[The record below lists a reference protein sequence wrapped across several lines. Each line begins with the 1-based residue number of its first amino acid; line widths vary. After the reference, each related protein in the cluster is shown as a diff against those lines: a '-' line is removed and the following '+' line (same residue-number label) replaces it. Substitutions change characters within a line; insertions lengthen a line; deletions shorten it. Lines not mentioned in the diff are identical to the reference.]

1 MGAAVP
7 RLETAA
13 RQLRE
18 VNAETGMHELPI
30 TERILNVALRHAEG
44 RDVTRIV
51 RIHLRV
57 GELSDL
63 ADEWIQRYFT
73 YLSRGTLAE
82 RAVLAITRAPIV
94 LQCIDCNAS
103 FEIRRESFG
112 EAKCP
117 QCTGTRLEL
126 VSGRGYFIENMEVQ

>member
-1 MGAAVP
+1 
-7 RLETAA
+7 
-13 RQLRE
+13 
-18 VNAETGMHELPI
+18 
-30 TERILNVALRHAEG
+30 
-44 RDVTRIV
+44 
-51 RIHLRV
+51 
-57 GELSDL
+57 
-63 ADEWIQRYFT
+63 
-73 YLSRGTLAE
+73 LAE